1 MSAELPLSTKTFLI
15 THPAMFTLMTMASL
29 WFVDFNK
36 KSSLVIIIGTLA
48 HSGRAVGPSLMTVF
62 TYLKVIVP
70 LSLCVELH
78 G

>member
-1 MSAELPLSTKTFLI
+1 
-15 THPAMFTLMTMASL
+15 
-29 WFVDFNK
+29 
-36 KSSLVIIIGTLA
+36 VIIIGTFA